1 MVVSIIKTSGGEHTG
16 GVALDG
22 FISPTTVITYFDSM
36 SSGSVQYLFFFAEA
50 RAEASCGG
58 KLDS

>member
-36 SSGSVQYLFFFAEA
+36 SSGSVQYLFFCRSE
-50 RAEASCGG
+50 S
-58 KLDS
+58 

>member
-1 MVVSIIKTSGGEHTG
+1 MVVSIIKTSRGEHTG

-36 SSGSVQYLFFFAEA
+36 SSGSVQYLFFAEA
-50 RAEASCGG
+50 KTEASCGG